1 VSGTGS
7 AGTGGTIQNST
18 DSGILL
24 NSTKTPS
31 LSWMSISN
39 NGNAVNEGGLRMT
52 NVTGTGS
59 MTSSTVTGGF
69 EDNVYVKNDTTTATF
84 TVQGPSCSITNN
96 SSVSGNNGIN
106 ILAATSA
113 NLTATVTNCSFSGN
127 RAVTIGADSADDS
140 TLNVTITSNTITQ
153 GSPNHGNQGIQVS
166 DAANGNVT
174 FLVDNNK
181 VGTPDGTTASPL
193 MNTGINIFNGSA
205 GNAVMAGR
213 VSNNTVLND
222 PTFPSGSTNGLGIRV
237 FNSNLAQIRAKV
249 LNNTVKNVNTDYGI
263 LAESSGTAAAPT
275 APHGRLDIDV
285 ESNNVSVGTGAL
297 DDIRVQSRN
306 FNTACAK
313 IVGNTTNSGATPGF
327 FGIFVRQ
334 ANSAVFD
341 LDGWNGVGT
350 PEAYVLL
357 QNPTGGTTGSAGTI
371 TGVAANTCSFTG
383 VP

>member
-1 VSGTGS
+1 
-7 AGTGGTIQNST
+7 
-18 DSGILL
+18 
-24 NSTKTPS
+24 
-31 LSWMSISN
+31 
-39 NGNAVNEGGLRMT
+39 
-52 NVTGTGS
+52 
-59 MTSSTVTGGF
+59 
-69 EDNVYVKNDTTTATF
+69 
-84 TVQGPSCSITNN
+84 
-96 SSVSGNNGIN
+96 
-106 ILAATSA
+106 
-113 NLTATVTNCSFSGN
+113 
-127 RAVTIGADSADDS
+127 
-140 TLNVTITSNTITQ
+140 VTITNNTITQ

-181 VGTPDGTTASPL
+181 VGTPDGTTASAL
-193 MNTGINIFNGSA
+193 LNTGINIFNGSA

-213 VSNNTVLND
+213 VSNNTVIND
-222 PTFPSGSTNGLGIRV
+222 PAAPSGSSNGFGIRV

-249 LNNTVKNVNTDYGI
+249 LSNTVKNVNTDYGI
-263 LAESSGTAAAPT
+263 LGESSGTASAPS
-275 APHGRLDIDV
+275 APHGRLDIDI
-285 ESNNVSVGTGAL
+285 ESNNVSVNNTAL

-313 IVGNTTNSGATPGF
+313 IASNTTNSGAAAFGF

-350 PEAYVLL
+350 PEAYVLT
-357 QNPTGGTTGSAGTI
+357 QNPTGGTTGSSGTI

>member
-1 VSGTGS
+1 M
-7 AGTGGTIQNST
+7 N
-18 DSGILL
+18 
-24 NSTKTPS
+24 
-31 LSWMSISN
+31 ISN
-39 NGNAVNEGGLRMT
+39 NGNAVNEGGVRLT
-52 NVTGTGS
+52 DVSGTGGI
-59 MTSSTVTGGF
+59 TSSTVTGGF
-69 EDNVYVKNDTTTATF
+69 EDNVYIKNDTTTATF

-106 ILAATSA
+106 IRAATSA
-113 NLTATVTNCSFSGN
+113 SLTATVNNCSFSGN

-140 TLNVTITSNTITQ
+140 TLNVTITNNTITQ

-213 VSNNTVLND
+213 VSNNTVIND
-222 PTFPSGSTNGLGIRV
+222 GTVAAGSSNGFGIRV

-249 LNNTVKNVNTDYGI
+249 LSNTVKNVSADYGI
-263 LAESSGTAAAPT
+263 LAESSGTTSAPAAS
-275 APHGRLDIDV
+275 HGRLDVDI
-285 ESNNVSVGTGAL
+285 ESNTVTNMGSLAL
-297 DDIRVQSRN
+297 DAIRAQSRN
-306 FNTACAK
+306 FNTLCSK
-313 IVGNTTNSGATPGF
+313 IASNTAPLGGVGF

-334 ANSAVFD
+334 ANSAVYD

-350 PEAYVLL
+350 PEAYVLA
-357 QNPTGGTTGSAGTI
+357 QNPGSTTGSAGTI
-371 TGVAANTCSFTG
+371 TGVAANTCSFAG